1 MSAACVLQFNGQ
13 RTNTIW
19 EKNKL
24 GITLFFQLL
33 NYFFFWFSF
42 SPLRYL
48 LWEKYRNY
56 PLTTTQGDR
65 LASCENIVSRT
76 RSRLSPLVRHVI
88 RANVNKPSDVNV
100 YHANDSYKV
109 KKACRK
115 GRLCWGTW
123 SHFYGLKNLA
133 TKKHNSQE
141 CGDKEIKSNESVK
154 ATPPATGTGHCPFS
168 LYTL

>member
-1 MSAACVLQFNGQ
+1 MSAACVLQFNGR
-13 RTNTIW
+13 RTNTIC

-24 GITLFFQLL
+24 GIILFFQLL
-33 NYFFFWFSF
+33 NYFFFWLCF
-42 SPLRYL
+42 SPLKYL

-76 RSRLSPLVRHVI
+76 RPRLSPLLRHAI
-88 RANVNKPSDVNV
+88 RANVNKRSDVNV
-100 YHANDSYKV
+100 YHANDSTRW
-109 KKACRK
+109 KACRK
-115 GRLCWGTW
+115 GSSARGTW

-133 TKKHNSQE
+133 TMKHNSQE
-141 CGDKEIKSNESVK
+141 CGDKEIKSNEYVK
-154 ATPPATGTGHCPFS
+154 ATPPTIGTGHCPFS